1 MRILSIIRSRSQ
13 HAFISGFQKVSPI
26 KLNIST
32 NYNACRPIKTENPG
46 GNALRRLRLDLG
58 CSAIAA
64 AAAVGLSGGASAAHA
79 SEVRTA
85 AMCLSLKA

>member
-64 AAAVGLSGGASAAHA
+64 AAVGLSGVASAAHA